1 MRRNDRE
8 ITEQNKMMEILSACE
23 CCRLGLIDENGAYIV
38 PLNFGYEEVEGKIF
52 LYFHGAA
59 AGKKFDLI
67 RMQKKASFEL
77 DRKHQLIEGETAC
90 TYSYLYQSIMGNGK
104 IQILNNYEEKIHA
117 LRMLMSHYSDKKDWN
132 FKKEQVEKI
141 AVIKMEVTN
150 WSCKEH

>member
-59 AGKKFDLI
+59 DGKKFDLI
-67 RMQKKASFEL
+67 RMQKKLPLSW
-77 DRKHQLIEGETAC
+77 IENISLQKVRLPARIP
-90 TYSYLYQSIMGNGK
+90 TY
-104 IQILNNYEEKIHA
+104 
-117 LRMLMSHYSDKKDWN
+117 
-132 FKKEQVEKI
+132 
-141 AVIKMEVTN
+141 TN
-150 WSCKEH
+150 LLWGMV